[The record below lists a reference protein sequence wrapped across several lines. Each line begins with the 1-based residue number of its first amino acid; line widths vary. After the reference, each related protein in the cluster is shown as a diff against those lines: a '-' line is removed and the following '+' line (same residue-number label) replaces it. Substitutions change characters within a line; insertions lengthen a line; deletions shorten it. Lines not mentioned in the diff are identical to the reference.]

1 MAEKICR
8 GEHACHL
15 CMLASLE
22 KMDEIK
28 ELTKHPRFICFI
40 CGRVADSDRNLCNPM
55 PLND

>member
-15 CMLASLE
+15 CVLASLE
-22 KMDEIK
+22 KIEEIK

-40 CGRVADSDRNLCNPM
+40 CGRVADSEKNLCNPM
-55 PLND
+55 SLHD